1 MLPFHPPALT
11 CEDGTANPLRVRTS
25 TVRISNLL
33 SSPRGTVQRHSDGET
48 ATAQNLLPPS
58 AWRSNPASE
67 PLTTSSQGVLAFT
80 SNISSDIVLSGP
92 LSFPKWALKTLW
104 DGNITPVDCG
114 CQEFISIYC
123 I

>member
-48 ATAQNLLPPS
+48 ATAQTCFRPLRGGRILP
-58 AWRSNPASE
+58 AK

-80 SNISSDIVLSGP
+80 SNIPSDIVLSGP